1 MFCVKRK
8 KVLYLT
14 FFYTFAFFSGHSFG
28 LSHLSLKKDLK
39 IGKEKGGNTG
49 ICSVKEGRKAKNT
62 IGAIRKYG
70 ILKSSEK

>member
-1 MFCVKRK
+1 M
-8 KVLYLT
+8 LT
-14 FFYTFAFFSGHSFG
+14 QIIQNGRAKIF
-28 LSHLSLKKDLK
+28 LK

-49 ICSVKEGRKAKNT
+49 ICSVKEGRKGKNT